1 MEKGISTIGSCSV
14 ANQCQFASRTRAR
27 ISQTFLKPPQKDG
40 VTKSNPSKRH
50 RERLNAELD
59 TLASLLPFE
68 QNILSK
74 LDRLSILRL
83 SVSYLRTKSYFQ
95 VVMHKDKEDNS
106 HHDSHYRARELA
118 ALAAYDH
125 HHLDGEMFLQ
135 ALNGFLLILTCDG
148 EVFFATHSIE
158 SYLGFHQSDIVHQSV
173 YELVHSEDRE
183 ELQRQLMWNSFLP
196 AESAN
201 LPLHDALT
209 VQHGHL
215 LERSFTVRFRCLL
228 DNTSGFLRLDIRG
241 RVKVLHGQNRKTED
255 PPLAL
260 FALCTPF
267 GPPSLLEVPQKE
279 VMFKSKHKLDL
290 ALVSM
295 DQRGKML
302 LGYADAELANLGGY
316 DLVHYDDL
324 AYVASAHQELLKT
337 GASGMI
343 AYRYQMKDGG
353 WQWLQTSS
361 RLVYKNSKP
370 DFVIS
375 THRPLMEEEGRDLLG
390 KRTMDFKV
398 SYLDAGLTNSYF
410 SDNESLTGSSITP
423 TLPAQPAPQRV
434 NRRYKTQLRDFLSTC
449 RSKRTKMSTQS
460 PASPPAAP
468 TVASVDYLTAADSSA
483 AAAVAAAYSNLN
495 TMYPTPYAP
504 AAVAATTDP
513 SLTTYIGHT
522 GNYHQTLYPGT
533 ALDNRY
539 LTATENLFQY
549 RPLGSYYP
557 EYHTTTAYNG
567 FIDVSLPTYDT
578 HQLASKTEERLY
590 CQQLAESP
598 KYSYVDTRHPN
609 SVSGSPYASSPVT
622 GSVPLHPTGGDINV
636 VRTGSRHSL
645 EGASS
650 SNSAGSSP
658 VTTANGIRTPKM
670 EDVKPE
676 VYGSEVPRQ
685 TVLMWGPPPSRTPPR
700 NNGSYSPP
708 TPHATH
714 PGNPGTTSNVSNDP
728 LKSLADMG
736 SINGDCNK
744 WKQTSPTGQSN
755 APSPSKNK
763 NQQQQHQHQQHQQQQ
778 QYPVTSSHYGTVP
791 TTGYSQSHHT
801 HPGHGDSVGSEVW
814 QGVQHHHH
822 YQYYPYHHHHPAPPR
837 HTPHTSPSPGGTE
850 TGSGIVMGM
859 NMGMGMDSSH
869 NNNNN
874 NNNTSTNNNNNNNNS
889 SSSSSNNST
898 SSSNSNNNNNN
909 NDSTTTNNNHS
920 NNNNNNNNSSS
931 SSNTNTTTSGLY
943 HPAHHHHHHHHLHHG
958 TVGSSGV
965 AVMSSAPQI
974 TNRTPGVLCCPSLR

>member
-1 MEKGISTIGSCSV
+1 M
-14 ANQCQFASRTRAR
+14 
-27 ISQTFLKPPQKDG
+27 SQLGTVYATKRRRRNGKSLKPPQKDG

-95 VVMHKDKEDNS
+95 VVMHKDKEENS

-196 AESAN
+196 AESAS
-201 LPLHDALT
+201 LPLLDALSP
-209 VQHGHL
+209 QHCHL

-241 RVKVLHGQNRKTED
+241 RVKVLHGQNRKTEE

-290 ALVSM
+290 ALVTM
-295 DQRGKML
+295 DQKGKML
-302 LGYADAELANLGGY
+302 LGYSDAELTNLGGY

-343 AYRYQMKDGG
+343 AYRFQTKDGG

-370 DFVIS
+370 DFVLS

-410 SDNESLTGSSITP
+410 SDSDTLTGSVMTP

-434 NRRYKTQLRDFLSTC
+434 NRRYKTQLRDFLTTC
-449 RSKRTKMSTQS
+449 SRKRTKLSAQS
-460 PASPPAAP
+460 SVSPPVTP
-468 TVASVDYLTAADSSA
+468 TVASVDYLTADTST

-495 TMYPTPYAP
+495 TMYPTPYP
-504 AAVAATTDP
+504 PTAVAASTDP

-522 GNYHQTLYPGT
+522 GNYHQTLYSAS

-539 LTATENLFQY
+539 LTAATENLFQY
-549 RPLGSYYP
+549 RPLSSYYP
-557 EYHTTTAYNG
+557 EYHTGTAYNG
-567 FIDVSLPTYDT
+567 FIDVSLPTYET
-578 HQLASKTEERLY
+578 HQLSSKTEEKLY
-590 CQQLAESP
+590 CQQLGGSGESP
-598 KYSYVDTRHPN
+598 KYSYVETRHPG
-609 SVSGSPYASSPVT
+609 SVSGSPYAASPVAT
-622 GSVPLHPTGGDINV
+622 ASTMHPATTDMNV
-636 VRTGSRHSL
+636 VRAGSRHSM
-645 EGASS
+645 EGGASS

-658 VTTANGIRTPKM
+658 VTGTTNGMLTPKI

-676 VYGSEVPRQ
+676 VYNNEVPRQ
-685 TVLMWGPPPSRTPPR
+685 TVLMWGAPPQRTPPR

-708 TPHATH
+708 TPHSTH
-714 PGNPGTTSNVSNDP
+714 SSTHSTNTTGDP
-728 LKSLADMG
+728 LKSLAEMN
-736 SINGDCNK
+736 SINGDCK
-744 WKQTSPTGQSN
+744 WRQTSPTDQQVT
-755 APSPSKNK
+755 APSPPRNNK
-763 NQQQQHQHQQHQQQQ
+763 TQQSQHQQQYPVTTSQYQTAAVAAANTIGYNTHSHPGPGGHGEPGSEHATVSCGNGDGGGNRHGHGHRGGQQHQQQQ
-778 QYPVTSSHYGTVP
+778 QRLVP
-791 TTGYSQSHHT
+791 PSAPPPPPRSGIISGGNGGNGPNCPT
-801 HPGHGDSVGSEVW
+801 DSKPDAGSPLLSISEV
-814 QGVQHHHH
+814 
-822 YQYYPYHHHHPAPPR
+822 
-837 HTPHTSPSPGGTE
+837 
-850 TGSGIVMGM
+850 
-859 NMGMGMDSSH
+859 
-869 NNNNN
+869 
-874 NNNTSTNNNNNNNNS
+874 
-889 SSSSSNNST
+889 
-898 SSSNSNNNNNN
+898 
-909 NDSTTTNNNHS
+909 
-920 NNNNNNNNSSS
+920 
-931 SSNTNTTTSGLY
+931 TNTL
-943 HPAHHHHHHHHLHHG
+943 LN
-958 TVGSSGV
+958 
-965 AVMSSAPQI
+965 Q
-974 TNRTPGVLCCPSLR
+974 